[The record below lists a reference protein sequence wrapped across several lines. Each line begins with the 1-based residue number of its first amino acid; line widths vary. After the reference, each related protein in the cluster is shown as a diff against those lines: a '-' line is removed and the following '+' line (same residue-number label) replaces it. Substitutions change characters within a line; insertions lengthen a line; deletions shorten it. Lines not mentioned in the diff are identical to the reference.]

1 MLTMAAVERRSYWVV
16 KLFVEQIQLA
26 LGKAN
31 ASAAFRPTFVNA
43 RTMFQ
48 GSHVTLA
55 IVLGTGPRV
64 NHTALGM
71 KPAMAKAG
79 AHSMEGVSVIIKA
92 QEYNAAS
99 A

>member
-1 MLTMAAVERRSYWVV
+1 MV

-26 LGKAN
+26 LGRAN

-43 RTMFQ
+43 RSMFQ

-55 IVLGTGPRV
+55 IVLGMGPRV

-79 AHSMEGVSVIIKA
+79 ARPMEDVSVIRKA
-92 QEYNAAS
+92 REYNAAS